1 MAKLVLVRHGKSAW
15 NKLGLWTGW
24 TDVDLTDDGIQEAHT
39 AGEELKDI
47 HFDIAYTSLLKRAK
61 ETLEIIKA
69 DINQKDLQT
78 LENVALNERDYGEYT
93 GKNKWDIQKEVG
105 AERFLRI
112 RRNFDEP
119 IPQGETL
126 KDVYNRT
133 IPYYQTEILPHL
145 EKGENVLIAAHGNSL
160 RALVKYLEHIS
171 DEGIAAVEIAT
182 GEAYVYDIDET
193 GKVIGKSI
201 RAKHANTV

>member
-24 TDVDLTDDGIQEAHT
+24 TDVDLTEDGINEAKT

-47 HFDIAYTSLLKRAK
+47 HFDIAYTSLLKRAQDTLK
-61 ETLEIIKA
+61 EIKTVIGQSDLE
-69 DINQKDLQT
+69 T
-78 LENVALNERDYGEYT
+78 VESGALNERDYGSYT

-105 AERFLRI
+105 EERFLRI

-119 IPQGETL
+119 IPGGETL

-133 IPYYQTEILPHL
+133 IPYYESDILPRL
-145 EKGENVLIAAHGNSL
+145 EKGKNVLVAAHGNSL

-171 DEGIAAVEIAT
+171 DEGIAKLEIAT

-193 GKVIGKSI
+193 GKVVKKDI
-201 RAKHANTV
+201 RAAHENVV